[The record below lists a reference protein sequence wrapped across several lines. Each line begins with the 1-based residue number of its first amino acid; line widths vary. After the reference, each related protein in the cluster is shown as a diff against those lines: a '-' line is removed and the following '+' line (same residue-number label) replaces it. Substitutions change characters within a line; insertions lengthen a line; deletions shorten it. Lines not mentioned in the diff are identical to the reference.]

1 MAVDDFRM
9 IRTEHRLSR
18 NDVLATE
25 GATVDVISILQAM
38 PAEYL
43 PQDTLETTLTQDN
56 VSANAFS
63 NYFGKLFDLPVDDLV
78 YAQILYASGVP
89 IGGSSVNVIY
99 VATVN
104 NTVYAFNADTGG
116 PVWTNPANLNN
127 GFRPPTTGEIAA
139 GCART

>member
-1 MAVDDFRM
+1 MWAPVPHLRFHRRNESPRVLRWYRRPRSRGTVRSMAVDDFRM

-99 VATVN
+99 
-104 NTVYAFNADTGG
+104 
-116 PVWTNPANLNN
+116 
-127 GFRPPTTGEIAA
+127 
-139 GCART
+139 